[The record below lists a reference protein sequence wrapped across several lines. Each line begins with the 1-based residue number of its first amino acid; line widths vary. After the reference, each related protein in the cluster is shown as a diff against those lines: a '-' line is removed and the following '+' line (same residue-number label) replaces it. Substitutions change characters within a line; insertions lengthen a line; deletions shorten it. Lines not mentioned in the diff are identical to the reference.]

1 MHTSSELLNR
11 GARTIVA
18 GVLLLALLAGA
29 VVSTTPTRADNAP
42 MQPTTAGLVPGVPGT
57 TVRMAAEK
65 VDIHVVERDNAI
77 HALVTASFD
86 MFNPRADSFGY
97 HRIPEIH
104 WDVRGA
110 RRIRWIRCGGF
121 FQFSGIK
128 G

>member
-1 MHTSSELLNR
+1 M
-11 GARTIVA
+11 A

-86 MFNPRADSFGY
+86 MFNRGPTVSVTTGFPKFIGTYMCPADSL
-97 HRIPEIH
+97 
-104 WDVRGA
+104 DSM
-110 RRIRWIRCGGF
+110 RRILPIFRRRVVIPF
-121 FQFSGIK
+121 FSPHSRR
-128 G
+128 